1 MKILWVARHHCGE
14 EANHVTGTPAPVG
27 NAVTK
32 IHASSRAR
40 RDDEPLV
47 VRRGRAVVKHM
58 ARAAIPAPVEERRAL
73 VVVGCQRSG
82 TTMLQQSLLDRS
94 WRVVILEEHDR
105 RLVRPDDP
113 DRILWKPLQEVSVRM
128 TRLPFELV
136 VVKPLVESHRTIEI
150 LNSLPRAKAIWM
162 LRHYLAVAKSDVAR
176 FGPSNGARNL
186 SRLVAG
192 NTSDWRTNC
201 TAEVRKQVAILIESG
216 LSPLD
221 AAAVF
226 WWARNQ
232 LYFDQRLS
240 EDDRVRVLR
249 YESLIDMPSECL
261 RGISDF
267 LGLSLTSRAMVNAIR
282 EPRKLTGELH
292 PSVEDLCSSLLLR
305 FSGVP
310 ELAPS

>member
-1 MKILWVARHHCGE
+1 VAKFHTAR
-14 EANHVTGTPAPVG
+14 
-27 NAVTK
+27 
-32 IHASSRAR
+32 RAR

-47 VRRGRAVVKHM
+47 VRRGRAVLKRV
-58 ARAAIPAPVEERRAL
+58 ARTAVPAPVDERRVL

-105 RLVRPDDP
+105 RLVRTDDP
-113 DRILWKPLQEVSVRM
+113 DRILWKPLQEISPRM
-128 TRLPFELV
+128 IQLPFELV

-150 LNSLPRAKAIWM
+150 LDSISKAKAIWM

-176 FGPSNGARNL
+176 FGPENGIRNL

-192 NTSDWRTNC
+192 NISDWRANC
-201 TAEVRKQVAILIESG
+201 NAEVREQVSILIKAD
-216 LSPLD
+216 LSPVD

-232 LYFDQRLS
+232 LYFDQRLW

-249 YESLIDMPSECL
+249 YESLIEAPSECL
-261 RGISDF
+261 RGVSDF
-267 LGLSLTSRAMVNAIR
+267 LGLSLPSRSMVNAVR
-282 EPRKLTGELH
+282 QSRRSSGGLH
-292 PSVEDLCSSLLLR
+292 PSVEDLCSGLLAR
-305 FSGVP
+305 FNGVP

>member
-1 MKILWVARHHCGE
+1 
-14 EANHVTGTPAPVG
+14 
-27 NAVTK
+27 VTK
-32 IHASSRAR
+32 SRAPGRAR

-47 VRRGRAVVKHM
+47 VRRGRAVLKRM
-58 ARAAIPAPVEERRAL
+58 ARAAMPAPVDERRAL

-105 RLVRPDDP
+105 RLVRADDP
-113 DRILWKPLQEVSVRM
+113 DQILWRPLQEVSLRM
-128 TRLPFELV
+128 ARLPFELIV
-136 VVKPLVESHRTIEI
+136 AKPLVESHRTIEI
-150 LNSLPRAKAIWM
+150 LDSLPKSKAIWM

-176 FGPSNGARNL
+176 FGPDNGVRNL
-186 SRLVAG
+186 SRLVG
-192 NTSDWRTNC
+192 GDTSDWRTNC
-201 TAEVRKQVAILIESG
+201 SSEVREQVAMLIGSG

-232 LYFDQRLS
+232 LYFDQRLW

-249 YESLIDMPSECL
+249 YESLIEAPSECL
-261 RGISDF
+261 RGVSDF
-267 LGLSLTSRAMVNAIR
+267 LGLSLPSRAMVNAIR
-282 EPRKLTGELH
+282 QPGRLTGELH
-292 PSVEDLCSSLLLR
+292 PSVEDLCTGLLLR